1 MDGKEEDIKPCIN
14 CHNGCFTMCRHGNSS
29 NDQDLGDAIHMAR
42 CALTPPTMQSKK
54 YKLVKT
60 QKAKSVAII
69 GGGIGGMESALVL
82 AERGHRPV
90 IYEKGN
96 SLGGVFVKAAS
107 FSFKEHDRALIE
119 WYKREI
125 AKSKIEVNFN
135 TEIKDPSTLKEDE
148 IIIATGATANRPPIK
163 GLQYAIEATEFLAG
177 KEVKENVI
185 IIGGGLTG
193 CEIAY
198 ELVLK
203 GKKPTIVEMKDD
215 LVAVKGVCLANSSFL
230 REMLA
235 FKKVPVYLN
244 TTLLEITKDS
254 VKVKDKEGKEFELKG
269 DNTITSLGYHPNPLA
284 PKSGK
289 IYLVGDAN
297 GVGNLRTVI
306 WRAWDV
312 GMKI

>member
-1 MDGKEEDIKPCIN
+1 MLFRSGVARQFLVDEKWVTKLMDGKEEDIKPCIN

-69 GGGIGGMESALVL
+69 GGGIGGMESALAL

-125 AKSKIEVNFN
+125 ADRKSV
-135 TEIKDPSTLKEDE
+135 
-148 IIIATGATANRPPIK
+148 
-163 GLQYAIEATEFLAG
+163 
-177 KEVKENVI
+177 V
-185 IIGGGLTG
+185 
-193 CEIAY
+193 
-198 ELVLK
+198 
-203 GKKPTIVEMKDD
+203 
-215 LVAVKGVCLANSSFL
+215 
-230 REMLA
+230 
-235 FKKVPVYLN
+235 
-244 TTLLEITKDS
+244 
-254 VKVKDKEGKEFELKG
+254 
-269 DNTITSLGYHPNPLA
+269 
-284 PKSGK
+284 
-289 IYLVGDAN
+289 
-297 GVGNLRTVI
+297 
-306 WRAWDV
+306 
-312 GMKI
+312 